1 MATETHAAAGTA
13 ADAAHGAASA
23 PGMPQL
29 DFSTWGNQIFWL
41 MVTLVVIYFVLSRIA
56 LPRIGAVLADRQGTI
71 MKDIAAAEE
80 LKAKALDAEKAYEKA
95 LADARSEAN
104 RIANETRAAIQADLD
119 AAIAKADVEI
129 GAKAAEGEKAIAAI
143 RANAVESVSVVAK
156 DAAEAIVAAMGGK
169 ADAKAIEAAV
179 TARMKG

>member
-1 MATETHAAAGTA
+1 
-13 ADAAHGAASA
+13 
-23 PGMPQL
+23 
-29 DFSTWGNQIFWL
+29 
-41 MVTLVVIYFVLSRIA
+41 VIYFVLSRIA